1 MSELLIKIID
11 LANDIYSSL
20 GPGYSEAI
28 YHRAFEVALRTN
40 GINYNSE
47 VITPIFYKGH
57 NIGHGRVDIIIG
69 NSLIIELKALS
80 VFNLDTANI
89 QIKNYIN
96 QYSISDGLIINFGQP
111 SKIGDT
117 GYIGI
122 KYINKNNG
130 IFKIYQYLNGS
141 FVDTEMNII

>member
-130 IFKIYQYLNGS
+130 IFKIYQYINGS